1 MAPAL
6 VGGPLLAP
14 TGAYQTTF
22 TPSWPS
28 GSGRTAGNLLVCWC
42 VTGAVAT
49 GSPLPATPAGWTR
62 AGYLTEADTQG
73 GGYVAATAILYY
85 KVAAG
90 GDTAPSFTV
99 GTNVWVGAGLAE
111 FSDAGTTVDQIGSA
125 GGAYVVR
132 RRPITDHADSA
143 RRRRQLRRTR
153 PVCRS
158 AELQHPGRRR
168 HHRRHHQQLRLPRR
182 REHRRAV
189 DVAAPLLGVWCHD
202 RGLDRGQQLVLV
214 RAHGVPQHPVVGGG
228 ACRLLQTGRVR
239 RHPRP
244 EVVET
249 LGALDD
255 YEIHQFDDTP
265 TLGIQ
270 ARMLVEQAYSYAAP
284 TVQTG
289 IASQVT
295 KTSAILAATINAG
308 GEATTWW
315 VEYGTTDLYGQETYR
330 LEAGIL
336 DRTRTVQA
344 AVRRPPAGNELPLPD
359 RRGEHQR
366 HQLRR

>member
-42 VTGAVAT
+42 VTGTVAT

-73 GGYVAATAILYY
+73 GAYLAATAILYY

-125 GGAYVVR
+125 GGAYVDDSVPS
-132 RRPITDHADSA
+132 PITPTAPDADANSSELVLYVGALNFSTPAGDVTTADTINNCDSLVGVNTDAQSTWLHRCWGYGVTTADSTA
-143 RRRRQLRRTR
+143 DSNSYSYAHTAFLSTLW
-153 PVCRS
+153 S
-158 AELQHPGRRR
+158 AAGLVVSFKW
-168 HHRRHHQQLRLPRR
+168 
-182 REHRRAV
+182 AAYV
-189 DVAAPLLGVWCHD
+189 DTPTLA
-202 RGLDRGQQLVLV
+202 
-214 RAHGVPQHPVVGGG
+214 
-228 ACRLLQTGRVR
+228 
-239 RHPRP
+239 
-244 EVVET
+244 VVET
-249 LGALDD
+249 LGVLDD

-315 VEYGTTDLYGQETYR
+315 FEYGTTDLYGQETYR

-344 AVRRPPAGNELPLPD
+344 AVAGLQAGNELPLPD